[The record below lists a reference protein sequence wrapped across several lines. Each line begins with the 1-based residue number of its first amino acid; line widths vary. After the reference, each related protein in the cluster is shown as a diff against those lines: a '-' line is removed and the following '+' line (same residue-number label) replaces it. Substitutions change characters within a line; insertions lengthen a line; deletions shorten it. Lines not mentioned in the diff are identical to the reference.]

1 MAEILSGAIRD
12 DPLEFEPIPD
22 WTEEDFLN
30 SSRPHEWILEH
41 GGGDDY
47 KTLRYRDMTAKLAKK
62 YKINNFSSQ
71 FNEYRKMK
79 RKDGLGKPESNT
91 TNFDGQPLELEIGD
105 YIANDADGIIGHDQF
120 GNSIT
125 VCEHPIMPVKRL
137 TNIDTGEVQLEIA
150 FKRGNFWKYQVV
162 PRTMLATASRIV
174 ELSAWGLGIDSE
186 NAKQMV
192 KYFTRVENLNY
203 DTIPESVST
212 KRLGW
217 VGENLFAPYVDKL
230 EYDGDPC
237 ERHIFDA
244 VSQKGSYSRWIDCMT
259 EARQKN
265 KALQIVLA
273 ASFASVLIKPCN
285 SNNFIVHLWGGTEA
299 GKTVALMAAISV
311 WGNPDK
317 SAGLFR
323 TFNSTDVGIE
333 MAAATSNSIPLFIDE
348 LQIAKDRKSFDELIY
363 KLAEGTGRTRGAK
376 TGGLRAS
383 TSWANTTITTGEM
396 PITGANS
403 GAGAINRTVE
413 IDCKGIKLFESP
425 RDAVDVVLANYG
437 FAGQHFI
444 GLLQQNMELAKNL
457 VSDYIKQFSKT
468 DILDK
473 QAISASLILAADK
486 LASMWVFGDADS
498 ALTIDDISPFLTTK
512 QEADVNARALEW
524 LYGWVGEHINNFVT
538 DEKTPENSVIYGKI
552 SDDYIYI
559 IRKSFNE
566 AISDAGFNPTAF
578 LDWASSK
585 SLLKRS
591 GNHMDITTRVGKSKV
606 QRCVAIKDNFSD
618 YDSDNIV
625 QDAEDELPL

>member
-1 MAEILSGAIRD
+1 MAELLSGVIRD

-30 SSRPHEWILEH
+30 TSRPHEWILEH

-137 TNIDTGEVQLEIA
+137 TNIDSGEVQLEIA

-237 ERHIFDA
+237 
-244 VSQKGSYSRWIDCMT
+244 
-259 EARQKN
+259 
-265 KALQIVLA
+265 
-273 ASFASVLIKPCN
+273 
-285 SNNFIVHLWGGTEA
+285 
-299 GKTVALMAAISV
+299 
-311 WGNPDK
+311 
-317 SAGLFR
+317 
-323 TFNSTDVGIE
+323 
-333 MAAATSNSIPLFIDE
+333 
-348 LQIAKDRKSFDELIY
+348 
-363 KLAEGTGRTRGAK
+363 
-376 TGGLRAS
+376 
-383 TSWANTTITTGEM
+383 
-396 PITGANS
+396 
-403 GAGAINRTVE
+403 
-413 IDCKGIKLFESP
+413 
-425 RDAVDVVLANYG
+425 
-437 FAGQHFI
+437 
-444 GLLQQNMELAKNL
+444 
-457 VSDYIKQFSKT
+457 
-468 DILDK
+468 
-473 QAISASLILAADK
+473 
-486 LASMWVFGDADS
+486 
-498 ALTIDDISPFLTTK
+498 
-512 QEADVNARALEW
+512 
-524 LYGWVGEHINNFVT
+524 
-538 DEKTPENSVIYGKI
+538 
-552 SDDYIYI
+552 
-559 IRKSFNE
+559 
-566 AISDAGFNPTAF
+566 
-578 LDWASSK
+578 
-585 SLLKRS
+585 
-591 GNHMDITTRVGKSKV
+591 
-606 QRCVAIKDNFSD
+606 
-618 YDSDNIV
+618 
-625 QDAEDELPL
+625 

>member
-1 MAEILSGAIRD
+1 
-12 DPLEFEPIPD
+12 
-22 WTEEDFLN
+22 
-30 SSRPHEWILEH
+30 
-41 GGGDDY
+41 
-47 KTLRYRDMTAKLAKK
+47 
-62 YKINNFSSQ
+62 
-71 FNEYRKMK
+71 
-79 RKDGLGKPESNT
+79 
-91 TNFDGQPLELEIGD
+91 
-105 YIANDADGIIGHDQF
+105 
-120 GNSIT
+120 
-125 VCEHPIMPVKRL
+125 MPVKRL

-150 FKRGNFWKYQVV
+150 FKRGNYWKYQVV
-162 PRTMLATASRIV
+162 PRTMLATASKIV

-413 IDCKGIKLFESP
+413 IDCKGIKLFENP